1 MKQEKDYYAFISY
14 KREDEKWA
22 KWLQGKL
29 EHYKFPMNL
38 NGRIDLPK
46 NIRPIFR
53 DVTDLSPGL
62 LAEEINNAL
71 CNSEWLIVVCSPR
84 SAKSPWVCKEAQTF
98 IDSGRADHI
107 IPFIIE
113 GNPFSDDIST
123 ECYPEALLN
132 LTGSKELLAANINE
146 MGRNA
151 AIIKVVARMFNLRFD
166 VLWQRYER
174 EQKRKR
180 WIWVG
185 GAILMALL
193 GLGIGAYFVK
203 QNKIIENER
212 NNVLRANA
220 NLNVTLMKT
229 YLSQNR
235 PEMALVALND
245 IEPNVELLDSGQ
257 IYELFL
263 MKEALCD
270 SILTSP
276 MLLVNI
282 SDVEKRKSFDY
293 ITLLK
298 NSEVVDFQYVD
309 RVEVLYI
316 HNKES
321 NQTDTIWGEPGL
333 NFITNCELKHI
344 ATYEDGDYENNELD
358 TVYTRG
364 KAGIRVYSLQ
374 TGKIERFVSCWGWYT
389 WMTYPMSLS
398 NDGKSLIYHE
408 GSRAFE
414 RTWFVNFDNGQ
425 RIPLN
430 TSYSNSYDYA
440 VASFSPNDNL
450 FYIYYPKKKMI
461 EIYSSKSL
469 KKKHTFRY
477 EDCDSVYWDSSNN
490 VCISS
495 RGKVYSWKFLYNKNN
510 CTFSVGSFAKGVNI
524 SSKYAAAACD
534 NGRIYIWD
542 IFLGKMIFE
551 KEIMEAPED
560 IAFTK
565 DETQMWV
572 ISGYNCVKAINL
584 NSKSV
589 KSLYIEDP
597 QVGPPHPW
605 TSYLYMTKDGRHCI
619 SLCYYGKKYILFDIK
634 GNIIKKGS
642 QYDDYINEYPNDILS
657 ELVLP
662 EEFDYDPEQMNS
674 QKNTLT
680 ARRISQD
687 GKMCIEGYSDG
698 IIKVFSIQDKNT
710 INSLIMGE
718 DTLINKNH
726 MEYGR
731 KKQ

>member
-29 EHYKFPMNL
+29 ERYKFPTNL
-38 NGRIDLPK
+38 NGRTDLPK

-53 DVTDLSPGL
+53 DVTDLNPGL

-98 IDSGRADHI
+98 IDLGRTDHI

-132 LTGSKELLAANINE
+132 LTGSKELLGANINE

-151 AIIKVVARMFNLRFD
+151 AAIKVVARMFNLRFD

-174 EQKRKR
+174 EQRRKR
-180 WIWVG
+180 WMWIG
-185 GAILMALL
+185 GSILIAMF

-203 QNKIIENER
+203 QNKTIENER
-212 NNVLRANA
+212 TNVLRANV

-257 IYELFL
+257 INALFL
-263 MKEALCD
+263 MKLVLCD

-282 SDVEKRKSFDY
+282 SDVEEQNPLDH

-298 NSEVVDFQYVD
+298 NSEIVDFQHVD
-309 RVEVLYI
+309 DIEVLHI

-321 NQTDTIWGEPGL
+321 NQTDTIWGEPSL
-333 NFITNCELKHI
+333 NFITNCVLKHI
-344 ATYEDGDYENNELD
+344 AAYEDGDYENNELD
-358 TVYTRG
+358 TVYTHG
-364 KAGIRVYSLQ
+364 KAGIRVYSLL
-374 TGKIERFVSCWGWYT
+374 TGKIERFVSCWGWYP

-408 GSRAFE
+408 GYRAFE

-440 VASFSPNDNL
+440 ISSFSPNDNW
-450 FYIYYPKKKMI
+450 FYLYYPEKKKI

-469 KKKHTFRY
+469 KEIHTFRY

-495 RGKVYSWKFLYNKNN
+495 RGKVYSWKFLSNKNN
-510 CTFSVGSFAKGVNI
+510 CTFTVGSFANGVNI
-524 SSKYAAAACD
+524 SPKYAAAACND
-534 NGRIYIWD
+534 GKIYIWD
-542 IFLGKMIFE
+542 ILLGKMIFE

-560 IAFTK
+560 ITFTK
-565 DETQMWV
+565 DATQLWV
-572 ISGYNCVKAINL
+572 ISGYNCLKAIDL
-584 NSKSV
+584 NSKSI
-589 KSLYIEDP
+589 KSIYVEDP

-605 TSYLYMTKDGRHCI
+605 TSYLYMTKDGEHCI
-619 SLCYYGKKYILFDIK
+619 SLCYYGDKYILFDLK
-634 GNIIKKGS
+634 GNIIKIGL
-642 QYDDYINEYPNDILS
+642 QYDDYINEHPNDILS

-662 EEFDYDPEQMNS
+662 EKFDYDPEQTDS
-674 QKNTLT
+674 QKNVLT
-680 ARRISQD
+680 ARRISPD
-687 GKMCIEGYSDG
+687 GKMCIEGYSNG

-718 DTLINKNH
+718 DTLINKN
-726 MEYGR
+726 R
-731 KKQ
+731 